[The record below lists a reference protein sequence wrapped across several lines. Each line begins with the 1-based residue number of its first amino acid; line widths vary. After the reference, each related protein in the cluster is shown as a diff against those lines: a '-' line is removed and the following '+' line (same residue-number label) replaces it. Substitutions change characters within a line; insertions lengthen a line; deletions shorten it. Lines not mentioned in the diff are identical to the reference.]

1 MGKLTNLNPSK
12 VLTEADMPPGM
23 ATDAETTAAIN
34 AHTGAADPH
43 TQYLLQSEGDAR
55 YRQISVLLTDSDIPS
70 GVARDAEVTAA
81 INAHIGAAD
90 PHTQYLLQSEGD
102 ARYIRALTTTFSLD
116 LPSMAAN
123 SLEKRFYTLAGA
135 KIGDPALLVPINA
148 NLFANSAWPFIFT
161 AVVEATDTIACYFRN
176 DNTAAVDLTAMQF
189 RIVVI
194 LF

>member
-12 VLTEADMPPGM
+12 VLTETDMPPGM

-70 GVARDAEVTAA
+70 GVARKAEVTAA
-81 INAHIGAAD
+81 INAHTGAVD

-102 ARYIRALTTTFSLD
+102 ARYFRGISQLFTLD
-116 LPSMAAN
+116 PPSIGAGT
-123 SLEKRFYTLAGA
+123 LYKVFYTINGA
-135 KIGDPALLVPINA
+135 NVGDFCSIVPVNM
-148 NLFANSAWPFIFT
+148 NLYTTAAWPFVFA
-161 AVVEATDTIACYFRN
+161 AVVEAANTVGVYLRN
-176 DNTAAVDLTAMQF
+176 DTTTAIDLASFQI
-189 RIVVI
+189 RILVI
-194 LF
+194 NF